1 MATLDSVAQDILT
14 IQKDLKSLR
23 KILRKI
29 TDNIDDPTGEK
40 KAERTK
46 NNGFNKPQVL
56 TEALRKFLGLGP
68 DEMMSR
74 SAVTKAVNTYATEK
88 GLKEGKNIT
97 MDAALKD
104 LLQVPDDTQ
113 VTILNLQK
121 YLNQHYVKQE
131 KPAAPAAAAPAAAT
145 EEKKAARPKI
155 VKK

>member
-1 MATLDSVAQDILT
+1 MATLDSVAQDILV
-14 IQKDLKSLR
+14 IQKDLKALR

-56 TEALRKFLGLGP
+56 SEALRKFLSLGP
-68 DEMMSR
+68 DEMLSR
-74 SAVTKAVNTYATEK
+74 SAVTKAVNAYATEK
-88 GLKEGKNIT
+88 GLKNGKNIT
-97 MDAALKD
+97 MDAALKA
-104 LLQVPDDTQ
+104 LLQVPEDTQ

-131 KPAAPAAAAPAAAT
+131 AGAAAAEPSQPT
-145 EEKKAARPKI
+145 EEKKAARPKV

>member
-1 MATLDSVAQDILT
+1 MATLDSVAQDILV

-56 TEALRKFLGLGP
+56 SEALRKFLGLGP

-74 SAVTKAVNTYATEK
+74 SAVTKAVNAYATEK

-97 MDAALKD
+97 MDAALKA
-104 LLQVPDDTQ
+104 LLQVPEDTQ

-121 YLNQHYVKQE
+121 YLNQHYVK
-131 KPAAPAAAAPAAAT
+131 PTAPAAAAAPV
-145 EEKKAARPKI
+145 EEKKAPRPKV